1 MRAIIENMISPDY
14 VLCFIPQFWKIL
26 GKKVKNLEFTAA
38 ALCGFGNFRENFVI
52 FGNYG
57 KSWKITSY
65 NFPNR
70 KQICIFSTAGALEV
84 ITI

>member
-26 GKKVKNLEFTAA
+26 GKKVKNWEFTAAAPLIPVA
-38 ALCGFGNFRENFVI
+38 ALCGFGNFRENFGI

-65 NFPNR
+65 IYPTL
-70 KQICIFSTAGALEV
+70 SALG
-84 ITI
+84 